1 MLLGGGFYVCGFV
14 DGVELAPFYRVQ
26 EDFGGFLDTF
36 EERVVFG
43 GAGGSFFVRVVTEDF
58 FAMST
63 LDLLGACAIAVFRE
77 PEDGVVVLALYSW
90 ERWLTD

>member
-1 MLLGGGFYVCGFV
+1 MLLGRGFYVCGFV
-14 DGVELAPFYRVQ
+14 DGVELAPFYGVQ

-36 EERVVFG
+36 EERIVFG
-43 GAGGSFFVRVVTEDF
+43 GPGGSLFVRVVTQDL

-63 LDLLGACAIAVFRE
+63 LDLLGSCTIAVFRE

-90 ERWLTD
+90 ERWLTG